1 MRLEKWLPMYGRI
14 CEQFGF
20 SQQDDLE
27 SARSLAR
34 IIGDRGHRDLE
45 RVRKGFPERVI
56 ICGGGPNLAD
66 ELSALTIEDYVVA
79 ADCATTVL
87 IDAGITPSMIV
98 TDLDGIVED
107 QVDMNLRGAT
117 VFVHAH
123 GDNQKAIEHHV
134 GKFPGPIVGTCQCPP
149 PPGIVNFGG
158 FTDGDRAACI
168 SAELGAKRV
177 LLAGFDFANPS
188 EKNGKSKAVKKKKL
202 EWARAILDELS
213 KEGVRVMSALDAES

>member
-1 MRLEKWLPMYGRI
+1 MRLEKWLPLYSRI
-14 CEQFGF
+14 CDEFGF
-20 SQQDDLE
+20 SQQEDLE
-27 SARSLAR
+27 SARRLAR
-34 IIGDRGHRDLE
+34 IIGDRGLGDLE
-45 RVRKGFPERVI
+45 RVRMGFPERVTV
-56 ICGGGPNLAD
+56 CGGGPNLAD
-66 ELSALTIEDYVVA
+66 ELSALTIEGYVVA
-79 ADCATTVL
+79 ADSATTVL
-87 IDAGITPSMIV
+87 VDSGIVPDMIV

-123 GDNQKAIEHHV
+123 GDNWSAIEHHM
-134 GKFPGPIVGTCQCPP
+134 GKFAGPIVGTCQCPP
-149 PPGIVNFGG
+149 PPGIFNFGG

-177 LLAGFDFANPS
+177 LLAGFDFVNPS
-188 EKNGKSKAVKKKKL
+188 EKNGKSKAVKKRKL